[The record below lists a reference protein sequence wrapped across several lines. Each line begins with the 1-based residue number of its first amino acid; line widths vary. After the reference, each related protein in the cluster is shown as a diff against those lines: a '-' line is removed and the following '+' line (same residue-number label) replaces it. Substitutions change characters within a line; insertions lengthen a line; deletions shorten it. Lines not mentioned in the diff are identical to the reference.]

1 MLQLTHHAI
10 MPIFGW
16 HLMYW
21 APNGHESF
29 GGIFNALVHSIMYTY
44 YFLAA
49 MGPQFQKYLWWKRY
63 LTQLQLL
70 QFIAVFVKGSMS
82 SEQKLIFK
90 KRGQT
95 VVKNKK
101 VNVISPTTQGRDQI
115 FGSVVITVNKYP
127 KIFCSLGSSPY
138 LIKSTVV
145 IAGISNCGFPW
156 QVSLVTLSLMVL
168 MLVLFGHFYVQEY
181 TTKKKK
187 RTSSVKSD

>member
-10 MPIFGW
+10 MPVFGW

-70 QFIAVFVKGSMS
+70 QFISVFVKESVS
-82 SEQKLIFK
+82 SEQIHSLKTSMGYI
-90 KRGQT
+90 QAC
-95 VVKNKK
+95 
-101 VNVISPTTQGRDQI
+101 SP
-115 FGSVVITVNKYP
+115 
-127 KIFCSLGSSPY
+127 
-138 LIKSTVV
+138 
-145 IAGISNCGFPW
+145 
-156 QVSLVTLSLMVL
+156 
-168 MLVLFGHFYVQEY
+168 
-181 TTKKKK
+181 
-187 RTSSVKSD
+187 

>member
-1 MLQLTHHAI
+1 

-82 SEQKLIFK
+82 
-90 KRGQT
+90 T
-95 VVKNKK
+95 VK
-101 VNVISPTTQGRDQI
+101 
-115 FGSVVITVNKYP
+115 
-127 KIFCSLGSSPY
+127 
-138 LIKSTVV
+138 
-145 IAGISNCGFPW
+145 
-156 QVSLVTLSLMVL
+156 
-168 MLVLFGHFYVQEY
+168 
-181 TTKKKK
+181 
-187 RTSSVKSD
+187 